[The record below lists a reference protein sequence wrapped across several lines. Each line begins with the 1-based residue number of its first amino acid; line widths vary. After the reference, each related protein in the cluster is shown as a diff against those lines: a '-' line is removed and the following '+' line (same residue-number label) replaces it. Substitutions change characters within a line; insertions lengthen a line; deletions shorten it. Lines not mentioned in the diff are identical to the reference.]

1 MKRLPALRMM
11 AKEVLRWKPVTAS
24 GIPHMTTKDD
34 IHEGLWIPQGTNGAG
49 QSMVGDLPCTL
60 SLTFQ
65 LQVLALAQRDTILT
79 PKNNTRPFT
88 ATQSSTQTSTPSI
101 LPDGS
106 NPATQPTANH

>member
-1 MKRLPALRMM
+1 MM

-65 LQVLALAQRDTILT
+65 LQVLALAQRDAILAL
-79 PKNNTRPFT
+79 KNNPGPFT
-88 ATQSSTQTSTPSI
+88 ATQSSTQTPTPSTS
-101 LPDGS
+101 LDGS
-106 NPATQPTANH
+106 NPANQPIASH